1 MSREA
6 ITSWLLDQGEQVTGL
21 RELTQALCAQWLQA
35 GFAVDRVNL
44 GVFALHPEM
53 AGYAVVWEPE
63 LDEAIEIAVRREDMD
78 TPMYLNSPIHWL
90 VERGGS
96 FVADLRRPEERAR
109 FAVFEE
115 FFERGF
121 EAYFGERID
130 YGDGGVAVLSV
141 CSRRAD
147 RFDTAQVEG
156 LRAVFPALKLFIHLV
171 ETRRLA
177 ETVLETYLGPDTSKR
192 VLSGQI
198 LRGQGESIEAALWL
212 CDLRGF
218 TQLTSSLSS
227 AELIQVMND
236 YFDAMAEAVWSHGGE
251 ILKFMGDAMLVV
263 FRIDDQRSAQDACW
277 QAVAAGTTA
286 LDDLKRLSSQRKAQ
300 GFAPLSA
307 GIAVH
312 LGKVVYGNIGASRRL
327 DFTVMGHAVNVVARL
342 QTLTAKLD
350 RPLLLSAAVAELVGG
365 DLEPMGAFPIKGVRE
380 PLVVYTATPS
390 ESG

>member
-1 MSREA
+1 M
-6 ITSWLLDQGEQVTGL
+6 
-21 RELTQALCAQWLQA
+21 
-35 GFAVDRVNL
+35 DRVNL

-96 FVADLRRPEERAR
+96 FVADLRRPEKQAR

-115 FFERGF
+115 FSERGF

-147 RFDTAQVEG
+147 RFDEAQVEG

-263 FRIDDQRSAQDACW
+263 FRIDDQRSARAR
-277 QAVAAGTTA
+277 VG
-286 LDDLKRLSSQRKAQ
+286 KRSPQGRPPSMISSGSRDGARRKGLRRYQLESPSTWARSCMETSAPQ
-300 GFAPLSA
+300 G
-307 GIAVH
+307 GW
-312 LGKVVYGNIGASRRL
+312 
-327 DFTVMGHAVNVVARL
+327 
-342 QTLTAKLD
+342 TL
-350 RPLLLSAAVAELVGG
+350 PSWV
-365 DLEPMGAFPIKGVRE
+365 
-380 PLVVYTATPS
+380 TP
-390 ESG
+390 